1 MQRVIRFLP
10 LVLLLPAAPAR
21 AQLPARLGEMLAAE
35 AAASGAEIGVALL
48 DLGSGDSLFQNAH
61 WRVHAAS
68 TMKIPVLLELAH
80 RVDAGDLTWTTR
92 LAVRNRFR
100 SVLDGSP
107 YALSPSDD
115 SDSTLYLREGDSVPV
130 HELARLMIVRSSNF
144 ATNLLIDRLDPARI
158 NARARA
164 LGADSIEV
172 RRGVEDQ
179 KAYDAGIINSTTARD
194 LAILLRALA
203 AGTSASPAST
213 QVMLEILSAQEFRD
227 GIPAGL
233 PAGVR
238 VANKTGTITG
248 IHHDAAIVF
257 PTGRSPYVLVI
268 LTRGFADEAAA
279 DRYIA
284 QESREVWEALG
295 GPAQG
300 SPVR

>member
-1 MQRVIRFLP
+1 MQPAIRYLP
-10 LVLLLPAAPAR
+10 AVLLLAAAPAR
-21 AQLPARLGEMLAAE
+21 AQVPIQLREALAAE
-35 AAASGAEIGVALL
+35 AAASGAEIGIALL
-48 DLGSGDSLFQNAH
+48 DLGTGDSLWLNAQ

-80 RVDAGDLTWTTR
+80 RVDGGELAWSTP

-107 YALSPSDD
+107 YALSPADD
-115 SDSTLYLREGDSVPV
+115 SDSTLYLREGDSVAV
-130 HELARLMIVRSSNF
+130 QELARLMIVRSSNL

-158 NARARA
+158 TDRARG

-179 KAYDAGIINSTTARD
+179 KAFDAGIINSTTARD
-194 LAILLRALA
+194 LAVLLRVLA
-203 AGTSASPAST
+203 EGTAASRWST
-213 QVMLEILSAQEFRD
+213 KVMLEILSAQEFRD

-233 PAGVR
+233 PAGTR

-257 PTGRSPYVLVI
+257 PPGRAPYVLVM
-268 LTRGFADEAAA
+268 LTRGFADETAA
-279 DRYIA
+279 DHFIA
-284 QESREVWEALG
+284 RGSRVVWEALAG
-295 GPAQG
+295 ATGP
-300 SPVR
+300 